1 MRASSFLPPPI
12 LPTGYDNRPTWR
24 SRVSA
29 ALLSLGIMALIVLAL
44 LQLGL
49 LPAHRVSPGNRLTAI
64 RISDA
69 ASAAQKKAAKRAAAK
84 PKPAVI
90 ALPQPVPVP
99 APTPPPFKIIKLSS
113 KDFAASDISALTRQP
128 AQGAATGDAAPDSGA
143 VYGPGGG
150 PGGARLYKAEW
161 YREPSNA
168 ELGGYLKAGAPP
180 GSWALIACQTIDRYH
195 VDNCRELDEAPR
207 GSGLARAMRQAAW
220 QFLIRPPRLGG
231 KPIPGAWVSIRI
243 TFSKQPI
250 SDDPPLPG
258 ADG

>member
-12 LPTGYDNRPTWR
+12 LPTGYDNRPSWR

-49 LPAHRVSPGNRLTAI
+49 LPVSRVPPGNRLTAI
-64 RISDA
+64 QISDA
-69 ASAAQKKAAKRAAAK
+69 ASSDQKKAAKRAEAK
-84 PKPAVI
+84 PRRAVV
-90 ALPQPVPVP
+90 ALPWPAPNP
-99 APTPPPFKIIKLSS
+99 APTPPFKIIRLSS
-113 KDFAASDISALTRQP
+113 KEFAASDISGLTRRP
-128 AQGAATGDAAPDSGA
+128 AESAANDDAAQDSGST
-143 VYGPGGG
+143 YGPGGG

-231 KPIPGAWVSIRI
+231 KPISGAWVSIRI